1 MREFIN
7 AATNGSGGVTLA
19 GSATGQLIIAAIG
32 LFFMIRFGSFGAWL
46 RGRDSKALRDALEAG
61 DIKTAVKI
69 RSK

>member
-32 LFFMIRFGSFGAWL
+32 LFFMILFGSFGACL
-46 RGRDSKALRDALEAG
+46 RWRDSKALREALEAG

>member
-1 MREFIN
+1 MREFIS

-32 LFFMIRFGSFGAWL
+32 LFFMILFGSFGAGL
-46 RGRDSKALRDALEAG
+46 RWRDSKALRDALEAG